1 MIIALSGPSGIG
13 KGYFKEAILSKYPN
27 VQELIWYTTRGL
39 RPNEFNRKS
48 ISESE
53 FEVLLNEGKMA
64 LVQDMFG
71 HRYGISH
78 DDLLKESGE
87 WLTEVHPYILE
98 EAKHIN
104 PHIITIG
111 MITEDFSLLRERLA
125 VKRKTENPA
134 EIEARLG
141 VAEKEM
147 AIVKASPE
155 LFDEV
160 IVVTRENESSIANIA
175 QEIFK
180 KYWKEGEQCGKKS

>member
-1 MIIALSGPSGIG
+1 MIIALSGTSGIC
-13 KGYFKEAILSKYPN
+13 KGYCKEAILSKYPN